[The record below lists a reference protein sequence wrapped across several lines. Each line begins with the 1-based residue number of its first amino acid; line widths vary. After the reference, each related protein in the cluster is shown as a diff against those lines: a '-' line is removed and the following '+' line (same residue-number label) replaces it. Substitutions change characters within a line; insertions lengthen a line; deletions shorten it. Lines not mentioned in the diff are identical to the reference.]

1 VGWQSFRAKRQ
12 CDQRRDPSAISQ
24 VKYVVDTGPLAA
36 FLNRNEKNKRLRNW
50 AAQTL
55 QSVRWPLYTNEP
67 VLTETAYWLGTAVP
81 LLEMVEAGDLI
92 VGLTLEDHTADLRRI
107 IERYSGK
114 NVSLADA
121 ALVRMVE
128 IWRESTVITI
138 DRNNFSAYRRFG
150 RDPITFLAPPV

>member
-1 VGWQSFRAKRQ
+1 M
-12 CDQRRDPSAISQ
+12 
-24 VKYVVDTGPLAA
+24 KYVVDTGPLAA

-50 AAQTL
+50 ATQTL
-55 QSVRWPLYTNEP
+55 QSLRWPLYTNEP

-92 VGLTLEDHTADLRRI
+92 VGLALEEHTADIRRI
-107 IERYSGK
+107 IEHYHDR

-121 ALVRMVE
+121 ALVRMAE

-138 DRNNFSAYRRFG
+138 DRNDFTTYRRFG
-150 RDPITFLAPPV
+150 RDAITFLAPPA